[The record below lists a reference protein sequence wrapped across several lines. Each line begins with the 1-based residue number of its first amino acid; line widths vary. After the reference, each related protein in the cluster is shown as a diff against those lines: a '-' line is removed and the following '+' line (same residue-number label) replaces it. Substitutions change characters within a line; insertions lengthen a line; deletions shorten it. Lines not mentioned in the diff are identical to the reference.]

1 MAWLTSD
8 LLADVRRSGMFPD
21 SAPGGVSDADIL
33 AQADKELQSRLLPLV
48 LAVREEFYVQQTLQ
62 PIVGGQQFYRIPGRS
77 IGNKLRDV
85 LLQMSNNTLTSLPR
99 IAPEEVAELAYQPG
113 QYPWGYYLE
122 SDSVMLMPA
131 PQSTNG
137 AQLLMKYLLRPNR
150 LVIHNDNQSP
160 HVETVTDI
168 GSGLRRID
176 YTGNH
181 NFSGARLD
189 IVSVNPPFRTV
200 MIGVVPVASAAG
212 HIDVNV
218 SDLPS
223 DFNTANFGGGAPQGA
238 TISLAETSPVVQL
251 PPELFNLLCQ
261 RTLCRLLQAVGDLE
275 SLQSAEAQAAA
286 MERGALTLITNRT
299 EGEPKKVMGRLLQY
313 PRRRLG
319 RFF

>member
-99 IAPEEVAELAYQPG
+99 IAPEQVAELAYQPG

-137 AQLLMKYLLRPNR
+137 AQLLMKYLIRPNR
-150 LVIHNDNQSP
+150 LVTHNDNQTP
-160 HVETVTDI
+160 HVETVTDLGGGI
-168 GSGLRRID
+168 TRIN

-181 NFSGARLD
+181 DFGYVRLD
-189 IVSVNPPFRTV
+189 IVSVKPPFRTV
-200 MIGVVPVASAAG
+200 MIGIEPVDADAG
-212 HIDVNV
+212 RIDVNAA
-218 SDLPS
+218 DLPS
-223 DFNTANFGGGAPQGA
+223 DFNTANFGGGAGQGA
-238 TISLAETSPVVQL
+238 VVSLAETSSVVQL